1 MGTPGHKLI
10 ILPEAY
16 QARSVSVS
24 FYHVVE
30 KLRGEDSCVLTNE
43 LSSVFSTIFVIT
55 RTIFLRLK
63 VTNFNGHLWYPPL

>member
-24 FYHVVE
+24 FYHVV
-30 KLRGEDSCVLTNE
+30 KNSGARTA
-43 LSSVFSTIFVIT
+43 VF
-55 RTIFLRLK
+55 
-63 VTNFNGHLWYPPL
+63 